1 MFHHSALSNERPQ
14 NKRTKKIEHAVE
26 LAYKEIN
33 LLKVKPV
40 SKREL
45 ERTKSQIKGNLMLG
59 LENMSGR
66 MMRLGSGEL
75 YYGSHIPLDSILRKI
90 DAVTPEAILKVAN
103 DLFHRENFS
112 TVVVRP
118 A

>member
-1 MFHHSALSNERPQ
+1 MLSDTGVFGAYIGTD
-14 NKRTKKIEHAVE
+14 TKKISRAIELVFKE
-26 LAYKEIN
+26 LA
-33 LLKVKPV
+33 LLKAKPV
-40 SKREL
+40 SRGEL

-75 YYGSHIPLDSILRKI
+75 YYGSYIPLDSILQRI
-90 DAVTPEAILKVAN
+90 DAVTPEAIQKVAN
-103 DLFHRENFS
+103 DLFHRQNFS